1 MAISKITLNGVTQMD
16 LTQDTVTINT
26 LKSPYTAHDA
36 AGQPIIGVYDV
47 AQYTL
52 TMISGAS
59 SATTSST
66 YSNEVYYL
74 ATLQVIGTFTSAK
87 IYLEGRC
94 NSSGSWVSLAFI
106 DLEDETLIDGATGI
120 TAKGIY
126 SVGIAGINE
135 FRVRVASISGGNV
148 TVTSVFTR

>member
-1 MAISKITLNGVTQMD
+1 MAFSKITLNNSTLMD
-16 LTQDTVTINT
+16 LTQDTVTAET
-26 LKSPYTAHDA
+26 LKYLFTAHDA
-36 AGQPIIGVYDV
+36 AGEAITGEYDI

-52 TMISGAS
+52 TMINSAS

-66 YSNEVYYL
+66 YNNEVYYL
-74 ATLQVIGTFTSAK
+74 ATLQVIGSFTSAK
-87 IYLEGRC
+87 IVLEGRC
-94 NSSGSWVSLAFI
+94 NSSGSWVALAFV
-106 DLEDETLIDGATGI
+106 DLEDEALIDGATGI

-135 FRVRVASISGGNV
+135 FRVRVASVSGGNV